1 MKFKHRNLTNRI
13 RSELHFV
20 NWRLV
25 FLSAVILLFLGMLT
39 GIFGGSSFRYQCLA
53 RPRLAPSVATFII
66 VWSILYLLLGAC
78 VGFILGLNKCL
89 GHNCVHRS
97 LFWLALVI
105 LSNLLWYPIFFG
117 LEALVIAFLV
127 LILHL
132 FLTLVAMGKLFR
144 ISIIVFW
151 ILLFYSIW
159 LFFCL
164 FLNFSIIILN

>member
-1 MKFKHRNLTNRI
+1 MKCKHNLFNRI

-20 NWRLV
+20 NWKFVL
-25 FLSAVILLFLGMLT
+25 LSAVIMLFLGMLT
-39 GIFGGSSFRYQCLA
+39 GIFGGSSYLYQCLV
-53 RPRLAPSVATFII
+53 RPRIAPSVASFII
-66 VWSILYLLLGAC
+66 IWSILYLLIGAS
-78 VGFILGLNKCL
+78 VGFILGLTKCL
-89 GHNCVHRS
+89 GNNCVHRS

-117 LEALVIAFLV
+117 LGAFVIAFLV

-144 ISIIVFW
+144 TSFIVFLV
-151 ILLFYSIW
+151 LLFYSIW